1 MQDNNTMTIYAAK
14 YRGNA
19 TNCLYPTKVALTDEG
34 VAREAFS
41 RDTVFAEYKDNY
53 RANSNF
59 IRSNVIPFD
68 CDNDHSDI
76 PEEWITAEQIADF
89 FEGVTY
95 IIHYSRNHMKQKKE
109 RSPRPR
115 FHILFLIN
123 EITDAGAYTLLKQRV
138 HKIFP
143 YFDEN
148 ALDAARFFF
157 GTKDP
162 QVSFHPG
169 TETLDAFLDRYE
181 AVIKEVEDETAFA
194 DFCADAD
201 AIYEGG
207 RNSTMHLIAVRLL
220 KRYGATDEARD
231 YYDAEADR
239 CVPALDS
246 KELNAIWESA
256 KRFYNKTVV
265 TDKAY
270 IPPEV
275 YNAPAVW
282 ETPIPFDEYKLPT
295 FPVDALPS
303 VLRDYVNAVAETT
316 QTSPDMA
323 AAASLAVLA
332 ICAQGKF
339 VISGKKDW
347 AEPLNLFVVIIAPPA
362 ERKSAVM
369 TLMTFPLEDYERNVN
384 ADRSTAIYESE
395 MLRSVLEREK
405 KSIEDKVA
413 KGKADREELKKK
425 AEELATFRD
434 VKPLKLFAD
443 DVTAEKLASVLAENN
458 SRAAIVSPEGGI
470 FDILKGLYTSTVN
483 IDTILKG
490 HSGDSIRVDRIGR
503 PSETILHPALTMLLA
518 VQPEVLNGMM
528 SNSTFRGRGLTAR
541 FLYSM
546 PKSPVGRRAFDTRPI
561 PEAVKKAYAD
571 RITALL
577 DADGELMDIDLS
589 KEAYG
594 VLKELFDK
602 TEKSLGGELS
612 DIVDWAGKYVG
623 AVLRIAGLLH
633 FTEHHGFFH
642 KTEVSVDTMR
652 SAISIGEYFL
662 EHAKAAYSLMGADPV
677 NKQCEY
683 LLSAIKR
690 DGLAEFS
697 RRDAM
702 RACRRFKTAE
712 SLQLVLNRLCEYG
725 YIAPKP
731 SEPYNGVGRKPSE
744 VYLTN
749 PCLLDGTT

>member
-14 YRGNA
+14 CRGNA

-34 VAREAFS
+34 VARKAFTC
-41 RDTVFAEYKDNY
+41 DTVFAEYKDNY
-53 RANSNF
+53 RANNNF

-143 YFDEN
+143 YFDDK

-169 TETLDAFLDRYE
+169 TETLDTFLDRYE

-194 DFCADAD
+194 DFCAD

-220 KRYGATDEARD
+220 KRYGATDEARG

-246 KELNAIWESA
+246 KELNTIWESA

-282 ETPIPFDEYKLPT
+282 ETPIPFDAYKLPT

-571 RITALL
+571 RITSLL
-577 DADGELMDIDLS
+577 DAEGDLMDIELS

-602 TEKSLGGELS
+602 TEKSLGGELY

-749 PCLLDGTT
+749 PCLLDGTA

>member
-1 MQDNNTMTIYAAK
+1 MQENKTMTIYAAK
-14 YRGNA
+14 CRGNA
-19 TNCLYPTKVALTDEG
+19 TNCLYPTKVNLTDEET
-34 VAREAFS
+34 ARKAFS

-53 RANSNF
+53 RANDNF

-68 CDNDHSDI
+68 CDNDHSDE
-76 PEEWITAEQIADF
+76 PSEWITEEDIAAAFDDAC
-89 FEGVTY
+89 Y
-95 IIHYSRNHMKQKKE
+95 MIHYSRNHLKQKKG
-109 RSPRPR
+109 RSARPR
-115 FHILFLIN
+115 FHILFLID
-123 EITDAGAYTLLKQRV
+123 EITDVNEYTALKQRV
-138 HKIFP
+138 HDFFP
-143 YFDEN
+143 CFDDK

-157 GTKDP
+157 GTADP
-162 QVSFHPG
+162 KVSFHPG
-169 TETLDAFLDRYE
+169 EMTLNAFMDKYEVIRAEMDAEMSFE
-181 AVIKEVEDETAFA
+181 AFCNDAEVIH
-194 DFCADAD
+194 
-201 AIYEGG
+201 EGG
-207 RNSTMHLIAVRLL
+207 RNKAMHLIAVRLL
-220 KRYGATDEARD
+220 KRYGDTEESRNAYITES
-231 YYDAEADR
+231 ER
-239 CVPALDS
+239 CVPALDK
-246 KELNAIWESA
+246 KELRSIWESA
-256 KRFYNKTVV
+256 KRFYNKMVV
-265 TDKAY
+265 TDTAY
-270 IPPEV
+270 IPPDV

-282 ETPIPFDEYKLPT
+282 DTPIPFDEYKLPT
-295 FPVDALPS
+295 FPVKVLSP
-303 VLRDYVNAVAETT
+303 VLRDYVKAVAETT

-323 AAASLAVLA
+323 AAASLAVVA

-339 VISGKKDW
+339 CISGKKDW

-369 TLMTFPLEDYERNVN
+369 TLMTFPLEDYERKANEV
-384 ADRSTAIYESE
+384 RSTAIYESE

-425 AEELATFRD
+425 AEELATFRE

-541 FLYSM
+541 FLYAM

-561 PEAVKKAYAD
+561 PEATKKAYSEL
-571 RITALL
+571 ITDLL
-577 DADGELMDIDLS
+577 DADGELMDIELS

-633 FTEHHGFFH
+633 FTEHHGIFH
-642 KTEVSVDTMR
+642 STEVSVDTMR
-652 SAISIGEYFL
+652 SAVTIGEYFL
-662 EHAKAAYSLMGADPV
+662 EHAKAAYSLMGADPI

-702 RACRRFKTAE
+702 RTCRRFKTAE
-712 SLQLVLNRLCEYG
+712 SLQAVLNRLCEYG

-731 SEPYNGVGRKPSE
+731 TEPYNGVGRKPSE

-749 PCLLDGTT
+749 PCLLDGSA